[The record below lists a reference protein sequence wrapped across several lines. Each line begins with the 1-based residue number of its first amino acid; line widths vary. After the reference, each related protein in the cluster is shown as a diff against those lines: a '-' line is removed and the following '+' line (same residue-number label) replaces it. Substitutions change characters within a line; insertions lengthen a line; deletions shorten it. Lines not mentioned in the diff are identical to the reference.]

1 LPLTGRIL
9 EVDSDGHWPRVVDRI
24 DPSITTR
31 DGDPLR
37 RDQGIDE
44 LFPRAI
50 A

>member
-1 LPLTGRIL
+1 MPLTGRII
-9 EVDSDGHWPRVVDRI
+9 EVDLGDHSPRAVDRI

-44 LFPRAI
+44 LFPSAI